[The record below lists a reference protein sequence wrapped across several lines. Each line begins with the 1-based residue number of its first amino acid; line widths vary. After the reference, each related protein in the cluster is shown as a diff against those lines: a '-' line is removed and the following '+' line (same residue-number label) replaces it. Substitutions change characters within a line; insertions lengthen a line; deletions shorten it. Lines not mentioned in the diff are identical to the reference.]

1 MSVHVSSV
9 KTYTLIFLALMVL
22 TAITVFVAYLDL
34 GALNNVV
41 MLTIAVAKA
50 TLVVLFFMHVAH
62 ATKLIKL
69 VVVSSMFW
77 LLLMF
82 AFTMSD
88 YLTRGWLGVAGK

>member
-9 KTYTLIFLALMVL
+9 KTYILIFSALMVL
-22 TAITVFVAYLDL
+22 TAITVGAALFDL

-41 MLTIAVAKA
+41 MLTIAVTKA

-77 LLLMF
+77 LLLLF
-82 AFTMSD
+82 VFTMSD
-88 YLTRGWLGVAGK
+88 YMTRGWLGVAGK